1 MQIKETPTFGK
12 QVKRLHAN
20 QKADLDQ
27 AVRDVLA
34 NPFIGEAK
42 KGDLAGVGV
51 HKFRLVGQLAL
62 LAYEVCPDQESLILH
77 AIGSHENFYRDLKQ
91 KR

>member
-1 MQIKETPTFGK
+1 MLVKETPTFRK
-12 QVKRLHAN
+12 QVKRLRTN

-34 NPFIGEAK
+34 SPFIGEAK
-42 KGDLAGVGV
+42 QGDLAGMRV
-51 HKFRLVGQLAL
+51 HKFRLAGQLAL
-62 LAYEVCPDQESLILH
+62 LAYGLSYDQELLILH
-77 AIGSHENFYRDLKQ
+77 ALGSHENFYRDLKA